1 LGSAVRNTSVFA
13 GIASL
18 VLLAVFYWWFRGD
31 LLLTAAYAGVALL
44 ATLSVPVLYRLSGF
58 TLADEVQW
66 LESREADDHKSMLAR
81 LVTLEKQLDELNI
94 EEGVEQTRT
103 LAAILNDYH
112 AVVETRFLGKKHSPV
127 AYLSTARRVQK
138 QAIQNLTDVVAVGHS
153 LASISRHGELGDG
166 VERMQGL
173 NEGQSDRLNNLLAE
187 NRQLF
192 EALTDTAVE
201 VANIS
206 SYSDYER
213 LDTMARL
220 VSLSEIASQSGK

>member
-1 LGSAVRNTSVFA
+1 MGSEVRNTSVFA
-13 GIASL
+13 GIASI
-18 VLLAVFYWWFRGD
+18 VLLGIFFWWFRAD
-31 LLLTAAYAGVALL
+31 LVLTVFYAGVALL
-44 ATLSVPVLYRLSGF
+44 AFLTVPIMYRLGGF
-58 TLADEVQW
+58 SLADEVLW

-81 LVTLEKQLDELNI
+81 LVTLEKQLDELGI
-94 EEGVEQTRT
+94 DEGVEQTRT
-103 LAAILNDYH
+103 LGAILNDYH

-138 QAIQNLTDVVAVGHS
+138 HAIQNLTDAVAVGHS
-153 LASISRHGELGDG
+153 LASISRHGDHGEG
-166 VERMQGL
+166 VERMRGL
-173 NEGQSDRLNNLLAE
+173 NDGQSDRLNALLAE

-220 VSLSEIASQSGK
+220 VSLSEIANRSGK

>member
-1 LGSAVRNTSVFA
+1 MS
-13 GIASL
+13 I
-18 VLLAVFYWWFRGD
+18 VLLAIFYWWFRGD
-31 LLLTAAYAGVALL
+31 LVLSAVYAGIAALAL
-44 ATLSVPVLYRLSGF
+44 LSVPVMYRLGGF
-58 TLADEVQW
+58 TLADEVHW
-66 LESREADDHKSMLAR
+66 LASREADDHKSMLAR

-94 EEGVEQTRT
+94 DEGVEQTRT

-112 AVVETRFLGKKHSPV
+112 AVVETRFLGKKHSPI

-138 QAIQNLTDVVAVGHS
+138 HAIQNLTDAVAVGHS
-153 LASISRHGELGDG
+153 LASISRHGERGDG
-166 VERMQGL
+166 VERMRGL
-173 NEGQSDRLNNLLAE
+173 NDGQSDRLNNLLAE

-201 VANIS
+201 VANIR

-220 VSLSEIASQSGK
+220 VSLSEIASQTGK